1 MLIWRGKQG
10 ILSRDLYVSI
20 QNGRGLGVKSAIRFA
35 MLALVLVIVA
45 MVSALTAMRFAI
57 HGQEVAV
64 PPLVGLAPAEA
75 EREVSGLGLQI
86 SIERQ
91 YYSPQIPEGR
101 IMSQLPLPGTKVRR
115 GWQVR
120 VAQSLGKTRVTIPDV
135 TGQSEHAAELNIR
148 RRGLDVASM
157 AEVEEAGIPAD
168 QVLAQSPTANETQ
181 VAAPRIS
188 FLVSA
193 AAEPQAFVMPSFVG
207 QPLGS
212 VSRTLQ
218 DAGFR
223 LGNVSV
229 AVPPVSAAAGDVGNP
244 AAASAPSTPA
254 VPPAQ
259 AVTPAQPVAPA
270 QPGPASIIVSQVPAA
285 GQKVL
290 AGAAVNFEVR

>member
-1 MLIWRGKQG
+1 M
-10 ILSRDLYVSI
+10 
-20 QNGRGLGVKSAIRFA
+20 KSAIRFA

-57 HGQEVAV
+57 HGQEIAV
-64 PPLVGLAPAEA
+64 PPLVGLAPVEA
-75 EREVSGLGLQI
+75 ERAVAGLGLQI

-120 VAQSLGKTRVTIPDV
+120 VAQSLGKMRVTIPDV

-157 AEVEEAGIPAD
+157 AEVQAPGIPAD

-181 VAAPRIS
+181 VAAPKIS
-188 FLVSA
+188 FLVTA
-193 AAEPQAFVMPSFVG
+193 APEPQAFVMPSFVG

-212 VSRTLQ
+212 ASRSLQ

-229 AVPPVSAAAGDVGNP
+229 VVPASADAGDAASAAASTAPPG
-244 AAASAPSTPA
+244 AAAP
-254 VPPAQ
+254 Q
-259 AVTPAQPVAPA
+259 AQPAPPV
-270 QPGPASIIVSQVPAA
+270 QPTPASIIVSQVPMA
-285 GQKVL
+285 GQKVF
-290 AGAAVNFEVR
+290 AGAAVYFEVR

>member
-1 MLIWRGKQG
+1 MSEFPIGK
-10 ILSRDLYVSI
+10 IS
-20 QNGRGLGVKSAIRFA
+20 NVKSAFRFA

-45 MVSALTAMRFAI
+45 MVSALITMRLAI

-75 EREVSGLGLQI
+75 ERTAAGFGLQV

-120 VAQSLGKTRVTIPDV
+120 VAQSLGPTRVAIPDV

-148 RRGLDVASM
+148 RRGLDVASL
-157 AEVEEAGIPAD
+157 AEVPAAGIPAD
-168 QVLAQSPTANETQ
+168 QVLAQSPPANASQ
-181 VAAPRIS
+181 VAAPKIS
-188 FLVSA
+188 LLMTTA
-193 AAEPQAFVMPSFVG
+193 PEPQAFVMPSFVG

-212 VSRTLQ
+212 ANRALTDS
-218 DAGFR
+218 GFK
-223 LGNVSV
+223 LGNVNV
-229 AVPPVSAAAGDVGNP
+229 VAAATSDATGDAANP
-244 AAASAPSTPA
+244 A
-254 VPPAQ
+254 PPAL
-259 AVTPAQPVAPA
+259 VVVPAEAS
-270 QPGPASIIVSQVPAA
+270 PASIIVSQVPAA

-290 AGAAVNFEVR
+290 AGAVVSFEVR

>member
-1 MLIWRGKQG
+1 
-10 ILSRDLYVSI
+10 
-20 QNGRGLGVKSAIRFA
+20 

-75 EREVSGLGLQI
+75 ERATAGLGLQI

-157 AEVEEAGIPAD
+157 AEVAAPGIPTD
-168 QVLAQSPTANETQ
+168 QVLAQSPTAHETQ
-181 VAAPRIS
+181 VAAPKIS
-188 FLVSA
+188 FLVTA

-212 VSRTLQ
+212 ASRSLQ
-218 DAGFR
+218 DSGFR

-229 AVPPVSAAAGDVGNP
+229 ALPINSAASDTSNLAN
-244 AAASAPSTPA
+244 PA
-254 VPPAQ
+254 VPS
-259 AVTPAQPVAPA
+259 VLPAQPT
-270 QPGPASIIVSQVPAA
+270 PASIIVSQVPVA
-285 GQKVL
+285 GQKVY
-290 AGAAVNFEVR
+290 AGTAVNFEVR

>member
-1 MLIWRGKQG
+1 M
-10 ILSRDLYVSI
+10 
-20 QNGRGLGVKSAIRFA
+20 KSALRFA

-64 PPLVGLAPAEA
+64 PPLVGLTPAEA
-75 EREVSGLGLQI
+75 ERAAAGLGLQI

-101 IMSQLPLPGTKVRR
+101 LMSQLPLPGTKVRR
-115 GWQVR
+115 GWEVR
-120 VAQSLGKTRVTIPDV
+120 VAQSLGPTRVAIPDV

-157 AEVEEAGIPAD
+157 AAVEAQSIPAD
-168 QVLAQSPTANETQ
+168 QVLAQSPPANATQ
-181 VAAPRIS
+181 VLAPNIS
-188 FLVSA
+188 LLLTA
-193 AAEPQAFVMPSFVG
+193 PPQPQAFVMPSFIG

-212 VSRTLQ
+212 VSRALEN
-218 DAGFR
+218 AGFK

-229 AVPPVSAAAGDVGNP
+229 APPAPPTAADAMNP
-244 AAASAPSTPA
+244 APTPTLPPA
-254 VPPAQ
+254 PPAQ
-259 AVTPAQPVAPA
+259 PS
-270 QPGPASIIVSQVPAA
+270 PASMIVSQSPPA

-290 AGAAVNFEVR
+290 SGTPINFEVR

>member
-1 MLIWRGKQG
+1 MR
-10 ILSRDLYVSI
+10 
-20 QNGRGLGVKSAIRFA
+20 SAIRFA

-45 MVSALTAMRFAI
+45 MVSGLTAMRFAI

-64 PPLVGLAPAEA
+64 PALVGLSPTEA
-75 EREVSGLGLQI
+75 ERATAGTGLQI

-148 RRGLDVASM
+148 RRGLEVASM

-181 VAAPRIS
+181 VAAPKIS
-188 FLVSA
+188 FLVTA
-193 AAEPQAFVMPSFVG
+193 AAGPQAFVMPSFVG

-212 VSRTLQ
+212 ASRSLQ
-218 DAGFR
+218 DSGFR

-229 AVPPVSAAAGDVGNP
+229 VAPMGSVASDTSDLANP
-244 AAASAPSTPA
+244 AAPS
-254 VPPAQ
+254 V
-259 AVTPAQPVAPA
+259 VPAQPS
-270 QPGPASIIVSQVPAA
+270 PASMIVSQVPVA
-285 GQKVL
+285 GQKVN
-290 AGAAVNFEVR
+290 AGTAVNFEVR

>member
-1 MLIWRGKQG
+1 M
-10 ILSRDLYVSI
+10 
-20 QNGRGLGVKSAIRFA
+20 KSAIRFA

-64 PPLVGLAPAEA
+64 PPLVGLTPAEA
-75 EREVSGLGLQI
+75 DREVGGLGLQL

-157 AEVEEAGIPAD
+157 AEVEEPGIPAD

-193 AAEPQAFVMPSFVG
+193 AAGPQAFVMPSFVG

-212 VSRTLQ
+212 ASRSLQ
-218 DAGFR
+218 EAGFR
-223 LGNVSV
+223 LGNVNV
-229 AVPPVSAAAGDVGNP
+229 AAPPSAPVGDP
-244 AAASAPSTPA
+244 AAANAPSMPA

-259 AVTPAQPVAPA
+259 TAPPAQPT
-270 QPGPASIIVSQVPAA
+270 PASIIVSQVPAA
-285 GQKVL
+285 GQKIF
-290 AGAAVNFEVR
+290 AGSAVNFEVR

>member
-1 MLIWRGKQG
+1 M
-10 ILSRDLYVSI
+10 
-20 QNGRGLGVKSAIRFA
+20 KSALRFT

-64 PPLVGLAPAEA
+64 PPLVGLVPADA
-75 EREVSGLGLQI
+75 ERTVASLGLQM

-91 YYSPQIPEGR
+91 YYSPQVPEGK

-120 VAQSLGKTRVTIPDV
+120 VAQSLGPTRVAIPDV

-157 AEVEEAGIPAD
+157 AEVEVPGIPAD
-168 QVLAQSPTANETQ
+168 QVVAQSPAANAVQ
-181 VAAPRIS
+181 VVAPKIS
-188 FLVSA
+188 LLVTSDA
-193 AAEPQAFVMPSFVG
+193 QPSAFVMPSFIG

-218 DAGFR
+218 DNGFR

-229 AVPPVSAAAGDVGNP
+229 AAP
-244 AAASAPSTPA
+244 SAPAESPSIVLETPE
-254 VPPAQ
+254 
-259 AVTPAQPVAPA
+259 TVAPA
-270 QPGPASIIVSQVPAA
+270 QPSPASIVTAQAPAA
-285 GQKVL
+285 GQKVVL
-290 AGAAVNFEVR
+290 GTAVSLEVR